1 MARLSRRLF
10 AGGEEPRLN
19 EVFWTAQPPP
29 RELGAGLDAV
39 GFSAGFAVSFCR
51 RAGGRVA
58 DAERFAAV
66 IEALTGRGSKV
77 CQKGNSRMM
86 MERHREHL
94 DGFKRY
100 ADAIVRRLGG

>member
-1 MARLSRRLF
+1 ML
-10 AGGEEPRLN
+10 
-19 EVFWTAQPPP
+19 WTAQPPP

-39 GFSAGFAVSFCR
+39 GFSVGFAVSFCR

-77 CQKGNSRMM
+77 CQRGNSRVM
-86 MERHREHL
+86 MERYR
-94 DGFKRY
+94 D
-100 ADAIVRRLGG
+100 I